1 MQVRIT
7 GTARKH
13 KIGNAHIRAAMINA
27 GEPSVEGDALVHVGT
42 DDRGVELEL
51 TAVPDNK
58 REGLAVIHAMP
69 LKFRRKS

>member
-1 MQVRIT
+1 
-7 GTARKH
+7 
-13 KIGNAHIRAAMINA
+13 MINA
-27 GEPSVEGDALVHVGT
+27 GEPSVEGDALVDVGT